1 MAVKFQD
8 YYETLGVSRTA
19 TADDIKQAYRK
30 LARKY
35 HPDVNPGDTTAE
47 EKFKDIGEAYAV
59 LSDPEKRK
67 RYDQLGENWKMGA
80 DFTPPP
86 GWEGGHVE
94 YGDFGDLFGA
104 GRGQG
109 GFSDFFET
117 LFGARRG
124 RRSGAGFAMRG
135 QDVEAAIELS
145 LEEAHHGTTRTITLQ
160 TTAVCPTCNGS
171 GMQDKQPCATCRGMG
186 VVTRPKTLDVTI
198 PAGVRHGSIIR
209 LAGQGEPGTGNAPAG
224 DLLLHVQLRPHP
236 LFHLSGDGDVEIEL
250 PVAPWEAALG
260 TKVRV
265 PTIEGSVDMTIPAG
279 AQGGQRLRLRG
290 QGVQR
295 RGSGR
300 GDQYVRLKLVNPPTL
315 TESER
320 ALFEQLAAA
329 SRFNPRELMKG

>member
-8 YYETLGVSRTA
+8 YYEVLGVPRTA
-19 TADDIKQAYRK
+19 TEDDIKKAYRK

-35 HPDVNPGDTTAE
+35 HPDVNPGDTNAE
-47 EKFKDIGEAYAV
+47 EKFKDVGEAYAV

-67 RYDQLGENWKMGA
+67 RYDQLGENWKTGA

-94 YGDFGDLFGA
+94 YGDFGDFFGA
-104 GRGQG
+104 GRGAG

-124 RRSGAGFAMRG
+124 ARAGAGFAMRG
-135 QDVEAAIELS
+135 RDVEAAVELS

-171 GMQDKQPCATCRGMG
+171 GMQEKQTCSTCRGAGM
-186 VVTRPKTLDVTI
+186 VTRPKTLDVTI
-198 PAGVRHGSIIR
+198 PTGVRHGSVIR
-209 LAGQGEPGTGNAPAG
+209 LAGQGEPGTGRASAG

-236 LFHLSGDGDVEIEL
+236 LLHVLDEGNVEIEL

-260 TKVRV
+260 ARVRV
-265 PTIEGSVDMTIPAG
+265 PTIEGALDMTVPAG

-290 QGVQR
+290 QGLNR

-329 SRFNPRELMKG
+329 SRFNARELMKG

>member
-8 YYETLGVSRTA
+8 YYETLGVPRSA
-19 TADDIKQAYRK
+19 TEDDIKKAYRK

-35 HPDVNPGDTTAE
+35 HPDVNPGDKTAE
-47 EKFKDIGEAYAV
+47 EKFKDVREAYDV
-59 LSDPEKRK
+59 LSDPEKRQ
-67 RYDQLGENWKMGA
+67 RYDQLGANWKAGA

-86 GWEGGHVE
+86 GWEGGRVE

-104 GRGQG
+104 GHGPG
-109 GFSDFFET
+109 GFSDFFEA

-124 RRSGAGFAMRG
+124 PRAGASFAMRG
-135 QDVEAAIELS
+135 QDVEATIELS
-145 LEEAHHGTTRTITLQ
+145 LEEAHHGTTHTITLQ

-171 GMQDKQPCATCRGMG
+171 GVRDKQPCATCRGAG
-186 VVTRPKTLDVTI
+186 VVMRPKALDVTI
-198 PAGVRHGSIIR
+198 PAGVRHGSVIR

-224 DLLLHVQLRPHP
+224 DLLLHVQLRPHA
-236 LFHLSGDGDVEIEL
+236 LFHVLGEGDVELEL

-265 PTIEGSVDMTIPAG
+265 PTIEGAVDMTVPAG

-290 QGVQR
+290 QGMQR

-315 TESER
+315 TDSER
-320 ALFEQLAAA
+320 TLFEQLAAA

>member
-8 YYETLGVSRTA
+8 YYEVLEVPRTA
-19 TADDIKQAYRK
+19 TADDIKKAYRK

-35 HPDVNPGDTTAE
+35 HPDVNPGDQSAE
-47 EKFKDIGEAYAV
+47 EKFKQVGEAYAV

-67 RYDQLGENWKMGA
+67 RYDQLGENWKAGA

-86 GWEGGHVE
+86 GWEGGRVE
-94 YGDFGDLFGA
+94 YGDFSDLFGA
-104 GRGQG
+104 GRGMG

-117 LFGARRG
+117 LFGSRPG
-124 RRSGAGFAMRG
+124 RRAGAGFAMRG

-145 LEEAHHGTTRTITLQ
+145 LEETHHGTTRTITLQ
-160 TTAVCPTCNGS
+160 TTAICPTCNGS
-171 GMQDKQPCATCRGMG
+171 GVRENQPCATCRGAG

-209 LAGQGEPGTGNAPAG
+209 LAGQGEAGAGNAPAG

-236 LFHLSGDGDVEIEL
+236 LFHVLEEGDVELEL

-260 TKVRV
+260 AKVRV
-265 PTIEGSVDMTIPAG
+265 PTIEGSVDMTVPAG
-279 AQGGQRLRLRG
+279 TQGGQRLRLRG

-300 GDQYVRLKLVNPPTL
+300 GDQYVRLKLANPPTL

-320 ALFEQLAAA
+320 TLFEQLAAA

>member
-8 YYETLGVSRTA
+8 YYEVLGVPRTA
-19 TADDIKQAYRK
+19 TADDIKKAYRK

-35 HPDVNPGDTTAE
+35 HPDVNLGDQSAE
-47 EKFKDIGEAYAV
+47 EKFKQVGEAYEV
-59 LSDPEKRK
+59 LSDLEKRK
-67 RYDQLGENWKMGA
+67 RYDQLGENWKGGA

-86 GWEGGHVE
+86 GWEGGRVE
-94 YGDFGDLFGA
+94 FGDFSDLFGA
-104 GRGQG
+104 ERSTG

-117 LFGARRG
+117 LFGSRRG

-171 GMQDKQPCATCRGMG
+171 GVRENQSCATCRGAG

-198 PAGVRHGSIIR
+198 PAGVRHGSVMR
-209 LAGQGEPGTGNAPAG
+209 LAGQGEAGTGNAPAG

-236 LFHLSGDGDVEIEL
+236 LFHVLEEGDVEIEL

-260 TKVRV
+260 AKVRI
-265 PTIEGSVDMTIPAG
+265 PTIEGSVDMMVPAG
-279 AQGGQRLRLRG
+279 TQGGQRLRLRG

-300 GDQYVRLKLVNPPTL
+300 GDQYVRLKLVNPPSL
-315 TESER
+315 TASER

-329 SRFNPRELMKG
+329 SHFNPRELMKG